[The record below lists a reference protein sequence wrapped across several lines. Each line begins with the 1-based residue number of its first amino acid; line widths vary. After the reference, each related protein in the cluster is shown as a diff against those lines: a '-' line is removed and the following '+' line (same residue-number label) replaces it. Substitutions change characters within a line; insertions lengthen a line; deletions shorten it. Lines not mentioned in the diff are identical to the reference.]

1 MQVKTRASDGD
12 LVRLSGGLVLVND
25 LDSDVYVY
33 GAATPLDRGTKV
45 DRRIA
50 EAVRQVVAAAD
61 FLDGLMQQGPSDACL
76 DDGDGKPVR
85 TDHGMLY
92 ID

>member
-12 LVRLSGGLVLVND
+12 LVRLSGGLVLVQD
-25 LDSDVYVY
+25 LDGDVYVH
-33 GAATPLDRGTKV
+33 GAETALDRGTET

-61 FLDGLMQQGPSDACL
+61 FLDGLMQQCPSDACL
-76 DDGDGKPVR
+76 DDGSGKPVR
-85 TDHGMLY
+85 MDHGMLY